1 MNLIKNMYKTVF
13 IFKDLDTAETDIT
26 FQNNWAVIV
35 KETGILNR
43 SINNERKTSVELTAD
58 KEEGQHCLP
67 LLLKMYILS

>member
-1 MNLIKNMYKTVF
+1 MYKTVF

-26 FQNNWAVIV
+26 FQNNWAIIV

-58 KEEGQHCLP
+58 EEGQHCLP